1 MVHTMFEAA
10 ELGRRL
16 SKSDY
21 SQALPDLRA
30 SLAEV
35 QQRLRASHTS
45 VIVIVEGVEGVGR
58 GEVVNRLNGWLDTRG
73 TETHA
78 FWDVSSEEQ
87 AHPRY
92 WRYWRSLPARGK
104 IGLFFG
110 AWYSEPLVRGC
121 TGEWDDARVEA
132 ATIRI
137 RDMERMLAL
146 DDTLILKFW
155 FHLDRDTQKRRLK
168 ARREDPDSR
177 WSRRRNGDKLL
188 DYRAFVSVG
197 ETVIRATDTAL
208 APWYLIEAGDARY
221 RDLTVARTLLEAIRE
236 RLEGEDPAHHEAV
249 LSHAPSLPDADEAR
263 RTVLAHVDL
272 GRSLG
277 KGKYSKRLE
286 AAQRRLRTL
295 TWKAFDAGRASVL
308 VFEGWDAA
316 GKGGTIRRLTAG
328 IDARLHRVIP
338 VGVPSDEELAHHYL
352 WRFWRRVPGA
362 GRITI
367 FDRSWYGRVL
377 VERVEGLAGPA
388 RWRQAYHEINDFEQ
402 QLCEHG
408 ILVHKFWLH
417 ISEEEQL
424 ARFRARN
431 ETAYKQH
438 KLTDEDWRNR
448 EKRPEYE
455 AAINEMVFR
464 TSTEHAPWT
473 LVPSEDKRFARVA
486 VIETLCERLEAVL
499 D

>member
-1 MVHTMFEAA
+1 MFEAA
-10 ELGRRL
+10 ELGRKV
-16 SKSDY
+16 SKSEY
-21 SQALPDLRA
+21 KEALPELRA
-30 SLAEV
+30 ALTEA
-35 QQRLRASHTS
+35 QQRLRDSGGS
-45 VIVIVEGVEGVGR
+45 VLVIVEGVEGVGR
-58 GEVVNRLNGWLDTRG
+58 GEVVNHLNGWLDTRG

-87 AHPRY
+87 SHPRH

-110 AWYSEPLVRGC
+110 AWYSEPLLRGC
-121 TGEWDDARVEA
+121 LGEWDDARVEA
-132 ATIRI
+132 ATLRI
-137 RDMERMLAL
+137 RDLERMLAL
-146 DDTLILKFW
+146 DDTLVLKFW
-155 FHLDRDTQKRRLK
+155 FHLDKDSQKRRLK

-177 WSRRRNGDKLL
+177 WSRRGNGGKAL
-188 DYRAFVSVG
+188 DYKSFLRAG
-197 ETVIRATDTAL
+197 EAVIQATDSAL

-221 RDLTVARTLLEAIRE
+221 RDLTVARTLLKAITGRLDAQAPTGPEEA
-236 RLEGEDPAHHEAV
+236 
-249 LSHAPSLPDADEAR
+249 LSHAPSLPEAAEAR
-263 RTVLAHVDL
+263 RTVLDQVDL
-272 GRSLG
+272 GQSLD
-277 KGKYSKRLE
+277 KSAYKKRLDE
-286 AAQRRLRTL
+286 AQRRLRTL
-295 TWKAFDAGRASVL
+295 AWKAHDAGRASVL

-338 VGVPSDEELAHHYL
+338 VGAPSDEELAHHYL
-352 WRFWRRVPGA
+352 WRFWRHVPGA
-362 GRITI
+362 GRMTLY
-367 FDRSWYGRVL
+367 DRSWYGRVL
-377 VERVEGLAGPA
+377 VERVEKLADSPQ
-388 RWRQAYHEINDFEQ
+388 WRRAYHEINDFEQ

-417 ISEEEQL
+417 ISAEEQL
-424 ARFRARN
+424 ARFRARE

-473 LVPSEDKRFARVA
+473 LVASEDKRFARVA
-486 VIETLCERLEAVL
+486 VIEKVCERLEAVL
-499 D
+499 QGSG

>member
-1 MVHTMFEAA
+1 MFEAA
-10 ELGRRL
+10 ELGRKV
-16 SKSDY
+16 SKSEY
-21 SQALPDLRA
+21 KEALPEIRA
-30 SLAEV
+30 GLTEA
-35 QQRLRASHTS
+35 QQRLRDSGVS
-45 VIVIVEGVEGVGR
+45 VLVIVEGVEGVGR
-58 GEVVNRLNGWLDTRG
+58 GEAVNRLNGWLDTRG

-87 AHPRY
+87 SHPRH

-110 AWYSEPLVRGC
+110 AWYSEPLLRGC
-121 TGEWDDARVEA
+121 SGEWDDARVEA
-132 ATIRI
+132 ATLRI
-137 RDMERMLAL
+137 RDLERMLAL
-146 DDTLILKFW
+146 DDTLVLKFW
-155 FHLDRDTQKRRLK
+155 FHLDKDSQKRRLK

-177 WSRRRNGDKLL
+177 WSRRGNGSKAL
-188 DYRAFVSVG
+188 DYESFLRTG
-197 ETVIRATDTAL
+197 EAVIQATDSAL

-221 RDLTVARTLLEAIRE
+221 RDLTVARTLLKAIIGRLDAQVPMGSEEA
-236 RLEGEDPAHHEAV
+236 
-249 LSHAPSLPDADEAR
+249 LSHAPSLPEAAEAR
-263 RTVLAHVDL
+263 RTVLDQVDL
-272 GRSLG
+272 GQGLDKSAY
-277 KGKYSKRLE
+277 KKRLDE
-286 AAQRRLRTL
+286 AQRRLRTL
-295 TWKAFDAGRASVL
+295 AWKAHDAGRASVL

-316 GKGGTIRRLTAG
+316 GKGGAIRRLTAG

-338 VGVPSDEELAHHYL
+338 VGAPSDEELAHHYL
-352 WRFWRRVPGA
+352 WRFWRHVPGA
-362 GRITI
+362 GRMTLY
-367 FDRSWYGRVL
+367 DRSWYGRVL
-377 VERVEGLAGPA
+377 VERVEQLAEPSQ
-388 RWRQAYHEINDFEQ
+388 WRRAYHEINDFEQ

-417 ISEEEQL
+417 ISEAEQL
-424 ARFRARN
+424 ARFRARE

-486 VIETLCERLEAVL
+486 VIETVCERLEAVL